1 MKNLFSH
8 DFVHIK
14 ILYKLENQSKID
26 QKKKVENIRYNYTIC
41 VTQQVLKMENGKCFG
56 RVLLFFLK
64 CLLMATTRDKTVG

>member
-26 QKKKVENIRYNYTIC
+26 QKKKGGKY
-41 VTQQVLKMENGKCFG
+41 QVQLHHLCDSAGLEDGEWKMLWKSSA
-56 RVLLFFLK
+56 FLPQG
-64 CLLMATTRDKTVG
+64 LLMATTRDKTVG